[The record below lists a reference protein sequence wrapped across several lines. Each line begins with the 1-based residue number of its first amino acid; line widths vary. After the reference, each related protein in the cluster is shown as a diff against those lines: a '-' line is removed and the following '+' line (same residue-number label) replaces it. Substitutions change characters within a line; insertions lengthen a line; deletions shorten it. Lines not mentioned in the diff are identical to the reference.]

1 MIQYF
6 QLTPEILLEYVYNSD
21 PKLYDGNI
29 KDISDIKNGYP
40 TMMLKSNAF
49 GSKYLCFKNES
60 EGLDSFSNLVL
71 PLNNTETQFVVAK
84 SKHQNFFS
92 KTNVSNKF
100 SSKSGGGYI
109 YEDTQYDKNI
119 IEKGESCDVSYDKCI
134 IHFTSRNYFGNYDS
148 LIFQAYVYMSNKA
161 KMYFASFL
169 FKKASYFSSLI
180 NPT

>member
-6 QLTPEILLEYVYNSD
+6 QLTPEILLEYVYDGD
-21 PKLYDGNI
+21 PKLNEDGIDDNI
-29 KDISDIKNGYP
+29 KDISDIENGYP

-84 SKHQNFFS
+84 SKYQNFFS

-119 IEKGESCDVSYDKCI
+119 IEKGES
-134 IHFTSRNYFGNYDS
+134 
-148 LIFQAYVYMSNKA
+148 
-161 KMYFASFL
+161 
-169 FKKASYFSSLI
+169 
-180 NPT
+180 